1 MVPRIRANRSG
12 DVIKILLPRRRKPR
26 FTFLDLERRQG
37 LFAEKGIFPGYLGGA
52 RPCLEGDAGGERLV
66 GRVGGCNLG
75 I

>member
-1 MVPRIRANRSG
+1 MAPRIRANRSG
-12 DVIKILLPRRRKPR
+12 DFIKVRIPRRRKPR
-26 FTFLDLERRQG
+26 FTSLDFERRQG

-52 RPCLEGDAGGERLV
+52 GPCLEGDGGGERRV